1 MALSPPPSASTAKKS
16 ASAAPSF
23 GEYYA
28 QPRLFWLSQTP
39 IEQQHIID
47 GFSFELSKVVRT
59 WIRERVVDH
68 LAHIDTKLAEAVGA
82 NLGIELSD
90 DQRNITLPAPVNGVE
105 KDPSLSLYADAEG
118 DVKGRVVAVLLNERT
133 SAQDLVQLLQALQ
146 AQGVHSKL
154 LYSRMGEVIADDGS
168 PLPIAGTFA
177 GSPSLT
183 GGCGGGARRRPQRP
197 ESGAVTRA
205 ITCWKPINI

>member
-1 MALSPPPSASTAKKS
+1 M
-16 ASAAPSF
+16 
-23 GEYYA
+23 
-28 QPRLFWLSQTP
+28 
-39 IEQQHIID
+39 EQQHIID

-146 AQGVHSKL
+146 ARACTASCSTREWAKSLPTMVL
-154 LYSRMGEVIADDGS
+154 RCRS
-168 PLPIAGTFA
+168 PAP
-177 GSPSLT
+177 SPVPL
-183 GGCGGGARRRPQRP
+183 R
-197 ESGAVTRA
+197 
-205 ITCWKPINI
+205 

>member
-1 MALSPPPSASTAKKS
+1 MPLSRAVSAREPCTPKN
-16 ASAAPSF
+16 
-23 GEYYA
+23 
-28 QPRLFWLSQTP
+28 LSL
-39 IEQQHIID
+39 IHIY
-47 GFSFELSKVVRT
+47 
-59 WIRERVVDH
+59 H

-146 AQGVHSKL
+146 AQGCL
-154 LYSRMGEVIADDGS
+154 LYTSRCV
-168 PLPIAGTFA
+168 
-177 GSPSLT
+177 
-183 GGCGGGARRRPQRP
+183 
-197 ESGAVTRA
+197 
-205 ITCWKPINI
+205 